1 MGSLAQAQLGV
12 SPSQSSGL
20 LRELRERT
28 GEVTKEDPLG
38 EGRQLLDQSRSLT
51 NPSALSDSNAGA
63 TRLRGDLTGYP
74 SQYQAG
80 RSSLSPWSGTLLKP
94 EPSQKFGQSTLG
106 MALDQTFEWNEVDSG
121 IASRDAWFSSTT
133 LSVSASHGS
142 LETGRMSL
150 DAAGGVI
157 LADSEDFIL
166 SSSNGDVG
174 WFMQPG
180 SSLTYDVKIGDVTFS
195 LYDRFS
201 ARPDAVLN
209 TQGWFPGLV
218 LSPFFATRQN
228 DLGAAV
234 TWQMRTDLSL
244 TLNYNWASSS
254 PVRKEHDGF
263 GERDIHS
270 VITSLSWDACKA
282 ARVGIEGG
290 YAWTAYESDFDAD
303 GEQWH
308 AGLFAEVSLPF
319 EHRLR
324 LDAGVQ
330 GMSFEALSDPLFI
343 SGNPFDGDPDS
354 PDMFFTNTG
363 DNTDLGTAPFYTL
376 TLSGRLSENVVHE
389 LSAGYETSLAL
400 VSNYLQAHFVN
411 YGIQTALWRGA
422 SLGVS
427 GHFEMAEDSG
437 GFFAG
442 DTSSYGGIARLQQTF
457 GKLTLSAS
465 YGFTHFETDSQP
477 QTWVRLWGTTDQQA
491 MGLTAAWQLCPK
503 SSLCLGWQRFSTE
516 LEDSENS
523 ADQTRVMLGLR
534 MVF

>member
-1 MGSLAQAQLGV
+1 MQKSCLHLIGLSILFASFAQAQLGV

-20 LRELRERT
+20 LRELRERSS
-28 GEVTKEDPLG
+28 EVTKVDPLG
-38 EGRQLLDQSRSLT
+38 EDRLLLDQSRSLT

-63 TRLRGDLTGYP
+63 TRLRGDLTGYT

-80 RSSLSPWSGTLLKP
+80 RSSISPWSGTLLKP
-94 EPSQKFGQSTLG
+94 EASQKFAQGTLG
-106 MALDQTFEWNEVDSG
+106 MALDQAFEWNEVDSG
-121 IASRDAWFSSTT
+121 FFRRDAWLSSTM

-142 LETGRMSL
+142 LETGLLSL
-150 DAAGGVI
+150 NAAGGVI
-157 LADSEDFIL
+157 LADSDDLIL
-166 SSSNGDVG
+166 SSGNGDVG

-180 SSLTYDVKIGDVTFS
+180 SSLTYDVKIGDVTIS

-209 TQGWFPGLV
+209 TQAWFPGLV

-254 PVRKEHDGF
+254 PVRSVFGDF

-270 VITSLSWDACKA
+270 VLASLSWDACKA
-282 ARVGIEGG
+282 ARLGIEGG

-308 AGLFAEVSLPF
+308 TGLFAEVSLPF

-330 GMSFEALSDPLFI
+330 GMSFERLPDSIVFVGG
-343 SGNPFDGDPDS
+343 SPFDGLLAHWIR
-354 PDMFFTNTG
+354 TNTG
-363 DNTDLGTAPFYTL
+363 DNADLSLSPFYTL
-376 TLSGRLSENVVHE
+376 TLSGRLSESVVHE
-389 LSAGYETSLAL
+389 LSAGYEASLAL

-411 YGIQTALWRGA
+411 YGIQAALWRGA

-427 GHFEMAEDSG
+427 GHFEMVEDSG

-442 DTSSYGGIARLQQTF
+442 DT
-457 GKLTLSAS
+457 
-465 YGFTHFETDSQP
+465 
-477 QTWVRLWGTTDQQA
+477 
-491 MGLTAAWQLCPK
+491 TA
-503 SSLCLGWQRFSTE
+503 
-516 LEDSENS
+516 
-523 ADQTRVMLGLR
+523 
-534 MVF
+534 